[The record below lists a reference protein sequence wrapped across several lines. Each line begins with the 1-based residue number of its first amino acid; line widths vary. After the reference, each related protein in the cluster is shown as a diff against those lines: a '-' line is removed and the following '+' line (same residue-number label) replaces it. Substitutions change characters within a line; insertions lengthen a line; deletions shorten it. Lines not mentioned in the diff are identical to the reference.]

1 MKEFGLIIKLVLS
14 IVLIILVGDW
24 VPEGIQRAFF
34 TISVL
39 MKETLVFFMPL
50 IVFAFIFSCLSAFQK
65 KAPLLIVLILSF
77 VILSNFLFVQFSF
90 FAGDLVL
97 PHLGYHAA
105 NAVQKVASD
114 WPPLEPYFS
123 IPYLR
128 LISTDMALLLGTL
141 AGLYGAFW
149 GNAKLAAFGVSLKNG
164 VQGALTK
171 IFIPLVPLYVIGFLF
186 KIHHDESLVD
196 MFAGYGPM
204 IGFIVAMQFIAILL
218 FYFGANFGNFSDIKT
233 SLRNVLPSGF
243 VALSTMS
250 SAATLP
256 LTLEAAEENTKNKA
270 LAQVVI
276 PATANI
282 HHVGDSIGVPILIAV
297 AYAMNGLDPMS
308 YSTYLLFT
316 MYYMV
321 AKFGVPSV
329 PGGELVVLFPVLE
342 MHFGLSDSMGGLL
355 TTLYL
360 LIDPFI
366 TVTNVLCNGALA
378 IFMDKVCGGMK
389 AFQAVEKTANT

>member
-14 IVLIILVGDW
+14 IILIMLVGDW
-24 VPEGIQRAFF
+24 VPTSIQRAFF

-77 VILSNFLFVQFSF
+77 VVISNFLFVQFSF

-114 WPPLEPYFS
+114 GLPLEPFFT
-123 IPYLR
+123 IPYPH
-128 LISTDMALLLGTL
+128 LISTDIALLLGTL

-149 GNAKLAAFGVSLKNG
+149 GNATLAAFGVSLKNG

-218 FYFGANFGNFSDIKT
+218 FYFGANFGKLRDIKN
-233 SLRNVLPSGF
+233 SLGNVVPSGV

-270 LAQVVI
+270 LTQVVI
-276 PATANI
+276 PATTNI

-297 AYAMNGLDPMS
+297 AYAINGLDPMS

-329 PGGELVVLFPVLE
+329 PGGELIVLFPVLE
-342 MHFGLSDSMGGLL
+342 MHFGLTDSMGGLL

-360 LIDPFI
+360 LMDPFI

-389 AFQAVEKTANT
+389 SFQTAEETTA